1 MLAIATYR
9 CTSLSEEIASGCFL
23 VLESFIS
30 NFGNIYSLDVDFG
43 TGCKSVGLVDTLD
56 WHAINLVRSG
66 NEEKS

>member
-1 MLAIATYR
+1 MHAIATYR
-9 CTSLSEEIASGCFL
+9 CTILSEEIASGCFL

-30 NFGNIYSLDVDFG
+30 DFGDIDSLDVDFG